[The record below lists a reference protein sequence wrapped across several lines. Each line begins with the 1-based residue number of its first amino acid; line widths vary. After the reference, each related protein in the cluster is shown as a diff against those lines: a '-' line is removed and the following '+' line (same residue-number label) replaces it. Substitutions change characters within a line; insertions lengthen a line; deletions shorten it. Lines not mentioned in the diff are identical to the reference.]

1 MLVWFLA
8 GFVCA
13 AIVIFIAAYFK
24 FASLRKAVLRAK
36 LRLDV
41 QRKLR
46 RDLIPSLAL
55 SAATVPEL
63 GRSFAYSLNQLK
75 EKCASSDTLA
85 KHISCEAEISKTL
98 GELFSQAAKH
108 EEMETDEHF
117 KHLRRSLMTAEDRIQ
132 SSKKRYNSAVRDFN
146 TLAAIFPLN
155 FISRL
160 LEFEPFE
167 YFDFTKSI

>member
-1 MLVWFLA
+1 MLPWFLA
-8 GFVCA
+8 GFLCA
-13 AIVIFIAAYFK
+13 GIIVFTAAYFK
-24 FASLRKAVLRAK
+24 FAALRKSVLRAK
-36 LRLDV
+36 LRLDA
-41 QRKLR
+41 QRKSR

-55 SAATVPEL
+55 SAATIPEL
-63 GRSFAYSLNQLK
+63 GRSFAYALNELK

-85 KHISCEAEISKTL
+85 KHIACEEELSKTL
-98 GELFSQAAKH
+98 SELFSQAAKH
-108 EEMETDEHF
+108 EELETDEHF
-117 KHLRRSLMTAEDRIQ
+117 KHLRKSLITAEDRIQ
-132 SSKKRYNSAVRDFN
+132 SGKKRYNSAVRDFN